1 MADMDFPGSEVT
13 VVHYGERNETLAREL
28 GLRGAELNELCV
40 YEWRL
45 PDDLGPLQ
53 DMARAVVRRE
63 VDAVIFTSQVQ
74 WKHLLSV
81 ASDLDLA
88 GALIECTQRRCYRCR
103 GRSDLLAGA

>member
-53 DMARAVVRRE
+53 DMARAVVS
-63 VDAVIFTSQVQ
+63 A
-74 WKHLLSV
+74 
-81 ASDLDLA
+81 
-88 GALIECTQRRCYRCR
+88 
-103 GRSDLLAGA
+103 RSMPSFSRARFSGSTC